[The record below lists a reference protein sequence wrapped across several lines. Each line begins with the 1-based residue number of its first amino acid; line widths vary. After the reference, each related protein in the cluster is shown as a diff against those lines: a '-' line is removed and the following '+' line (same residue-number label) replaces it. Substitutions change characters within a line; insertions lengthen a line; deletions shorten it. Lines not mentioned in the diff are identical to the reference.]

1 MREKKTPQRIPIPT
15 SVRGYIFTRD
25 KHQCQGCGK
34 RDPKPNIQIDHIIPV
49 AQGGSNDI
57 SNLQTLCRQCNQ
69 QKRDRMDPR
78 FRPHF

>member
-1 MREKKTPQRIPIPT
+1 MREKKPSQRISIPA
-15 SVRGYIFTRD
+15 SVRDYGFTRD

-34 RDPKPNIQIDHIIPV
+34 MGSQSQLQIDHIIPV

-57 SNLQTLCRQCNQ
+57 NNLQTLCRQCNQ

-78 FRPHF
+78 FRQ